1 MMGDMGGISYH
12 YSAANA
18 EPSHQH
24 LYPSVSRFL
33 RNVPPGSIVMDAGCG
48 NGSFIALFQDRQWQL
63 HGSDLSPTGIELARK
78 TYPNINFFLADAQ
91 SLYADFLNT
100 VGPVDIVISTEVIE
114 HIYDPRS
121 FLRNC
126 FGLLKPGGT
135 IVLTTPYH
143 GYLKNLLLAVTGK
156 LDQHFTVL
164 WDHGHIKFWSHKTI
178 AEVLK
183 ETGFTNI
190 EFAGS
195 GRIPYVWKSMVIKAT
210 KPA

>member
-1 MMGDMGGISYH
+1 MIGSMGGISYQ
-12 YSAANA
+12 YRAATS
-18 EPSHQH
+18 EDSHQH
-24 LYPSVSRFL
+24 LYPSVSRL
-33 RNVPPGSIVMDAGCG
+33 LQNIPSGSIVMDAGCG
-48 NGSFIALFQDRQWQL
+48 NGSFLALFQDRNWQL
-63 HGSDLSPTGIELARK
+63 HGSDLSPTGIEIASK
-78 TYPNINFFLADAQ
+78 TYPNINFFLADGQ
-91 SLYADFLNT
+91 TLYAGFLAT

-114 HIYDPRS
+114 HIYDPRG

-126 FGLLKPGGT
+126 FDLLKPGGT

-156 LDQHFTVL
+156 MDHHFTVL
-164 WDHGHIKFWSHKTI
+164 WDHGHIKFWSRKTLET
-178 AEVLK
+178 ALR

-195 GRIPYVWKSMVIKAT
+195 GRIPYVWKSMVLKAI